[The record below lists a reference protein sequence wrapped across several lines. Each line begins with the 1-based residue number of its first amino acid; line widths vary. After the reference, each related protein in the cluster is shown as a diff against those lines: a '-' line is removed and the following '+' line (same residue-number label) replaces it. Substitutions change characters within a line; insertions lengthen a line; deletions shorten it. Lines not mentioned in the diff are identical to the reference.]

1 MRSIL
6 NKRLHDQSASPVF
19 SIKRAFTLIEMLVVI
34 AIIGILAAM
43 LLPTLARAKEKG
55 KWAKVRGELHCVGLA
70 LQMYSDDN
78 DGKLPPVRVNCN
90 SDMMTH
96 WCEFPVELAEQGYLP
111 RGNKTGMAAN
121 MEDVFNPGHTYKY
134 AAPGPCL
141 LNGSPNG
148 NYSLWVPDDFPT
160 CKSTNGHY
168 YSNPKES
175 PVRWVVWSLGPLP
188 NSPESQNAYAPI
200 ASRSWYRHAGRGG
213 VIPRMANRNDMQI
226 NLP

>member
-1 MRSIL
+1 VSIC
-6 NKRLHDQSASPVF
+6 LHNQSAGPFPSR
-19 SIKRAFTLIEMLVVI
+19 IGAFTLIELLVVI
-34 AIIGILAAM
+34 AIIGILASM
-43 LLPTLARAKEKG
+43 LLPSIARANEKA

-96 WCEFPVELAEQGYLP
+96 WCEFPVELATQGYLP
-111 RGNKTGMAAN
+111 RGNKPGMAAN

-148 NYSLWVPDDFPT
+148 NYSLWVPDDYPT
-160 CKSTNGHY
+160 CNSTNGQY
-168 YSNPKES
+168 YSKPKDS
-175 PVRWVVWSLGPLP
+175 PVRWVIWSLGPQP
-188 NSPESQNAYAPI
+188 NSPESQDNYAPI
-200 ASRSWYRHAGRGG
+200 ASRSWYRHTGRGG

-226 NLP
+226 TFP